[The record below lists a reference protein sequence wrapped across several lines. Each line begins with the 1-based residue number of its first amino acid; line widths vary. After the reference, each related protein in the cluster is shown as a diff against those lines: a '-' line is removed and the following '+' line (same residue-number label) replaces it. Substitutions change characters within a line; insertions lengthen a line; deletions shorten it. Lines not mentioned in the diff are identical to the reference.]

1 MFSMSSDPAKMIDN
15 KVDQSFSTLLSR
27 LSFLK
32 ADLIILTLS
41 QVPSGTLQFSTSV
54 EPTAQIIVIIVS

>member
-1 MFSMSSDPAKMIDN
+1 MFSMNSDPAKMIDN

-41 QVPSGTLQFSTSV
+41 QVPSGTLQFSTAV
-54 EPTAQIIVIIVS
+54 EPTTQKIVRQ

>member
-32 ADLIILTLS
+32 AGLIILTLS
-41 QVPSGTLQFSTSV
+41 QVPSGTLQSATPSFGGGCTGV
-54 EPTAQIIVIIVS
+54 ADR